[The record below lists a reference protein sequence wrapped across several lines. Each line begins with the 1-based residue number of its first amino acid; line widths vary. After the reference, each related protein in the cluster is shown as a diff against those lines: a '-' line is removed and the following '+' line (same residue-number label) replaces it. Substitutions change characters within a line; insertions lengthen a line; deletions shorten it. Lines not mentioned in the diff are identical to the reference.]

1 MPLPARWRQG
11 PGCLLQ
17 RLRENA
23 RSGRLTARA
32 AVGSRHVG
40 TVHRGRPLSVAIDL
54 TEALRR
60 WIADELGDPQASISG
75 VRRTSAG
82 FSRENWVFDA
92 SWTEAGQPRT
102 AALIARRDPEGSVL
116 DTDRRVETRV
126 LAALETTSVPSPRL
140 RWADLDGR
148 RLGRPA
154 IVMDVAE
161 GVCDGFVLAGDAPA
175 AERLR
180 LAHELY
186 DRLADIHL
194 LDWRALGL
202 ADVLDDPGDQAAPAA
217 LAHWESE
224 LRRVQLEP
232 EPELELVMHWL
243 RAHAPRNAVTTLV
256 HGDFKAG
263 NVLLVGDLR
272 ADVGSA
278 VVSAVLDWETVH
290 LGDPREDLGW
300 VTNPLRAREHSI
312 PGTWEPADLL
322 ARWSERTG
330 MTAEPEAVHWWS
342 VLANLKLSAIVLSG
356 AHAFV
361 NGRLDRVHQA
371 PIGIYRLMLDMIGA

>member
-1 MPLPARWRQG
+1 MSA
-11 PGCLLQ
+11 
-17 RLRENA
+17 
-23 RSGRLTARA
+23 STD
-32 AVGSRHVG
+32 
-40 TVHRGRPLSVAIDL
+40 LSD
-54 TEALRR
+54 ALRQ

-92 SWTEAGQPRT
+92 CWSEQDQPRK

-116 DTDRRVETRV
+116 ATDRRIETRV
-126 LAALETTSVPSPRL
+126 LMALQDTAVPNPRL
-140 RWADLDGR
+140 RWADLDGN

-154 IVMDVAE
+154 LVMDLAE
-161 GVCDGFVLAGDAPA
+161 GVCDGFVLAGATPA
-175 AERLR
+175 ADRLR

-202 ADVLDDPGDQAAPAA
+202 GDVLEDPGERAAEAA
-217 LAHWESE
+217 LTHWEKE

-243 RAHAPRNAVTTLV
+243 RTHAPRSAITTVV

-263 NVLLVGDLR
+263 NVLLVGDLQS
-272 ADVGSA
+272 DVGA
-278 VVSAVLDWETVH
+278 AKVSAVLDWETVH

-300 VTNPLRAREHSI
+300 VTNPLRAREHRI
-312 PGTWEPADLL
+312 PGCWEPADLL

-330 MTAEPEAVHWWS
+330 LAADPEAVHWWS

-356 AHAFV
+356 SRAFV
-361 NGRLDRVHQA
+361 DGRLDRVHQA
-371 PIGIYRLMLDMIGA
+371 PVGICRLMLDMIGA

>member
-1 MPLPARWRQG
+1 MA
-11 PGCLLQ
+11 
-17 RLRENA
+17 LR
-23 RSGRLTARA
+23 
-32 AVGSRHVG
+32 SR
-40 TVHRGRPLSVAIDL
+40 RECPLSVAIDL

-60 WIADELGDPQASISG
+60 WIADEVGDPQLSISG

-92 SWTEAGQPRT
+92 SWTDAGESRT

-116 DTDRRVETRV
+116 NTDRRVETSV
-126 LAALETTSVPSPRL
+126 LAALENTSVPSPRL
-140 RWADLDGR
+140 RWVDLEGK

-154 IVMDVAE
+154 IVMDVVD
-161 GVCDGFVLAGDAPA
+161 GVCDGFVLAGPTPA
-175 AERLR
+175 SDRLR

-202 ADVLDDPGDQAAPAA
+202 GDALSDPGEQAALVA
-217 LAHWESE
+217 LQHWESE

-232 EPELELVMHWL
+232 EPELELILQWL
-243 RAHAPRNAVTTLV
+243 RAHAPRNAVTTVV

-278 VVSAVLDWETVH
+278 TVSAVLDWETVH

-312 PGTWEPADLL
+312 PGTWEPGDLI

-342 VLANLKLSAIVLSG
+342 VLANFKLSAIVLSG
-356 AHAFV
+356 SHAFV
-361 NGRLDRVHQA
+361 DGRLDRVHQA
-371 PIGIYRLMLDMIGA
+371 PVGIYRLMLDMIGA

>member
-1 MPLPARWRQG
+1 MRRRCMASRW
-11 PGCLLQ
+11 
-17 RLRENA
+17 LRE
-23 RSGRLTARA
+23 RSLT
-32 AVGSRHVG
+32 
-40 TVHRGRPLSVAIDL
+40 VATDL
-54 TEALRR
+54 TEALRL
-60 WIADELGDPQASISG
+60 WVADEVGDPAASISR

-92 SWTEAGQPRT
+92 SWTEGGQPRS

-126 LAALETTSVPSPRL
+126 LAALENTAVPSPRL
-140 RWADLDGR
+140 RWVDLEGR

-154 IVMDVAE
+154 IVMDVAD
-161 GVCDGFVLAGDAPA
+161 GVCDGFVLAGDTPA
-175 AERLR
+175 EDRLR

-202 ADVLDDPGDQAAPAA
+202 GDVLKDPGEEAAVVA

-243 RAHAPRNAVTTLV
+243 RRYAPRNAVTTIV

-272 ADVGSA
+272 SDVGSA

-300 VTNPLRAREHSI
+300 VTNPLRAREHRV
-312 PGTWEPADLL
+312 PGSWEPADLI

-330 MTAEPEAVHWWS
+330 LSAEPEAVHWWS

-356 AHAFV
+356 AHAFID
-361 NGRLDRVHQA
+361 GRLDRVHQA

>member
-1 MPLPARWRQG
+1 V
-11 PGCLLQ
+11 
-17 RLRENA
+17 
-23 RSGRLTARA
+23 STA
-32 AVGSRHVG
+32 
-40 TVHRGRPLSVAIDL
+40 TDL

-60 WIADELGDPQASISG
+60 WIADEVGDPAATISG
-75 VRRTSAG
+75 MRRTSAG

-92 SWTEAGQPRT
+92 FWLEQGEPRK

-116 DTDRRVETRV
+116 HTDRRIETCV
-126 LAALETTSVPSPRL
+126 LAALEHTPVPSPRL
-140 RWADLDGR
+140 RWADLAGE

-154 IVMDVAE
+154 IVMDVVE
-161 GVCDGFVLAGDAPA
+161 GVCDGFVLAGTTPEAD
-175 AERLR
+175 RLR

-202 ADVLDDPGDQAAPAA
+202 GDVLEDPGERAA
-217 LAHWESE
+217 LAALEHWESE

-232 EPELELVMHWL
+232 EPELELIMHWL
-243 RAHAPRNAVTTLV
+243 RAHAPRNDVTTVV

-263 NVLLVGDLR
+263 NVLLVGDLQG
-272 ADVGSA
+272 DVGAA

-300 VTNPLRAREHSI
+300 VTNPLRAREHRV
-312 PGTWEPADLL
+312 PGVWEPADLI
-322 ARWSERTG
+322 ARWSSRTG
-330 MTAEPEAVHWWS
+330 LAADPEAVHWWS
-342 VLANLKLSAIVLSG
+342 VLANFKLSAIVLSG

-361 NGRLDRVHQA
+361 DGRLDRVHQA

>member
-1 MPLPARWRQG
+1 VSA
-11 PGCLLQ
+11 
-17 RLRENA
+17 
-23 RSGRLTARA
+23 STD
-32 AVGSRHVG
+32 
-40 TVHRGRPLSVAIDL
+40 LS
-54 TEALRR
+54 EALRQ
-60 WIADELGDPQASISG
+60 WIADEVGDPAATISG

-92 SWTEAGQPRT
+92 SWTETGEPRK

-116 DTDRRVETRV
+116 ATDRRIETRM
-126 LAALETTSVPSPRL
+126 LRALQDTPVPSPRL
-140 RWADLDGR
+140 RWADLDGG

-154 IVMDVAE
+154 LVMDLAE
-161 GVCDGFVLAGDAPA
+161 GVCDGFVLAGPTPA
-175 AERLR
+175 ADRLR

-194 LDWRALGL
+194 LDWRGLGL
-202 ADVLDDPGDQAAPAA
+202 VEVLDNPGEHAAEAA
-217 LAHWESE
+217 LAHWEAE

-243 RAHAPRNAVTTLV
+243 RSHAPRNAVTTIV

-263 NVLLVGDLR
+263 NVLLVGDLQG
-272 ADVGSA
+272 DVGA
-278 VVSAVLDWETVH
+278 ATVSAVLDWETVH

-300 VTNPLRAREHSI
+300 VTNPLRAREHRI
-312 PGTWEPADLL
+312 PGSWEPAELL

-330 MTAEPEAVHWWS
+330 LAAEPQAVHWWS

-356 AHAFV
+356 SRAFV
-361 NGRLDRVHQA
+361 DGRLDRVHQA
-371 PIGIYRLMLDMIGA
+371 PVGISRLMLDMIGA